1 MSRCI
6 WPNGAPDRAAHRATL
21 LDRMLGDW
29 PEIGGY
35 WVAKWRDRP
44 GFLGWCGL
52 FPLEDSGLVE
62 IGCRYCQ
69 RAWGQGVGSEAAT
82 VLDHGFRQLALDPI
96 VALTN
101 PGNRASQRFLAKI
114 GLAAAGAAFTL
125 RAGPLVL
132 PSRAR
137 PLSAAGEPAGAS
149 LCRPPAAGRHGISD
163 SIRDS
168 ISNNANRRG
177 FRRLSP

>member
-1 MSRCI
+1 MAEDRPILSTERLTLRPRRPADLEACLEMDMDPAVSRYI

-35 WVAKWRDRP
+35 WVAEWRDRP

-62 IGCRYCQ
+62 IGYRYCQ
-69 RAWGQGVGSEAAT
+69 RAWGQGVGSEAAAA

-96 VALTN
+96 VAVTN
-101 PGNRASQRFLAKI
+101 PGNRASRRVLAKI
-114 GLAAAGAAFTL
+114 GLEAAGTAFHYGQDLSFFRLGRDRYL
-125 RAGPLVL
+125 RRVSG
-132 PSRAR
+132 
-137 PLSAAGEPAGAS
+137 
-149 LCRPPAAGRHGISD
+149 
-163 SIRDS
+163 
-168 ISNNANRRG
+168 
-177 FRRLSP
+177 

>member
-1 MSRCI
+1 MSRYI

-21 LDRMLGDW
+21 LERMLGDW

-69 RAWGQGVGSEAAT
+69 RAWGQG
-82 VLDHGFRQLALDPI
+82 
-96 VALTN
+96 
-101 PGNRASQRFLAKI
+101 
-114 GLAAAGAAFTL
+114 LAA
-125 RAGPLVL
+125 
-132 PSRAR
+132 
-137 PLSAAGEPAGAS
+137 
-149 LCRPPAAGRHGISD
+149 RPPPCSTTVFGNSPSTPSSPSPIPGTAPRSGSSPRSAWWRPAPPLHYGQDLSFFRLGRD
-163 SIRDS
+163 RYL
-168 ISNNANRRG
+168 RRG
-177 FRRLSP
+177 SRPAPPCASCLLQAGTESLIQSEIP